1 MRRQI
6 MELQHDE
13 MYLVVVELHLRLLA
27 VAFVVLDGATAA
39 AGSDRATFELLLK

>member
-27 VAFVVLDGATAA
+27 VAFGVLDGATTRDW
-39 AGSDRATFELLLK
+39 STFELLLK